1 MSKSSPA
8 PQRDGFTTALG
19 VIAATLGSAVGLGN
33 IWKFPSLTGANG
45 GASFLFIYIIS
56 TLLVGLPVMISELML
71 GRAARADAV
80 TTLQKLAPRKQP
92 WWLAAA
98 LGVLAAFLIMAFYT
112 EVAGWVFAY
121 IFKSLGGGLLSTDP
135 QVTSA
140 GLYRLDHQPLAVVDL
155 AVGGAGSGGRDH
167 PVGRLQGH

>member
-1 MSKSSPA
+1 
-8 PQRDGFTTALG
+8 
-19 VIAATLGSAVGLGN
+19 
-33 IWKFPSLTGANG
+33 
-45 GASFLFIYIIS
+45 
-56 TLLVGLPVMISELML
+56 MISELML

-140 GLYRLDHQPLAVVDL
+140 AFAALVADPWQSLLWQWLVLVVIGAIILLGVSKGIERVTKRLMPVLFVILVALCVRSLTLPGAAAGLASC
-155 AVGGAGSGGRDH
+155 SG
-167 PVGRLQGH
+167 QISAK